1 MKPTL
6 ETATEWRTTGCEQIV
21 NFRQQCWWKLVWNIA
36 FKLHFI
42 SWHLKNRAQ
51 YDGKKCSPWNGVTEI
66 DQCSYRI
73 LDFWYILKLLW
84 ELFGTVSCVFIFNDC
99 EIQLTAVKMSV
110 MAGSSRGPRLQEYIF
125 TDKLGRGTYATV
137 YKAFRKVTKIP
148 CSANRLVGREH
159 FICQSGIW
167 ICLQYT
173 DVPWLHVT
181 DRDDWVRM
189 FRGCMC
195 MQERQEAI
203 EDHWHIPVGIS
214 QIPIVRWNAPGP
226 RIGGIARP
234 WVSGHIRSRDHS
246 GHGLSQ
252 WEEEL
257 LNCSFSSHAHWRS
270 SAIPRMIPAGTQCG
284 QRFWFGHCEHSHCPQ
299 QQGALTN
306 VGDVTHHLIKFGD
319 EI

>member
-21 NFRQQCWWKLVWNIA
+21 NFGQQCWWKLVWNIA

-42 SWHLKNRAQ
+42 LWHLKNRAQ
-51 YDGKKCSPWNGVTEI
+51 HDGKKCSPWNGVTEI

-159 FICQSGIW
+159 FICQSGIG

-173 DVPWLHVT
+173 DVPWLHVM
-181 DRDDWVRM
+181 DRDDWVCM

-195 MQERQEAI
+195 MQEAI
-203 EDHWHIPVGIS
+203 KDHRHIPVGIS
-214 QIPIVRWNAPGP
+214 QFPIVRWNAPGP

-257 LNCSFSSHAHWRS
+257 LNCSFFSHWRS
-270 SAIPRMIPAGTQCG
+270 PYPMLVT
-284 QRFWFGHCEHSHCPQ
+284 SHI
-299 QQGALTN
+299 
-306 VGDVTHHLIKFGD
+306 IKFGD
-319 EI
+319 EM